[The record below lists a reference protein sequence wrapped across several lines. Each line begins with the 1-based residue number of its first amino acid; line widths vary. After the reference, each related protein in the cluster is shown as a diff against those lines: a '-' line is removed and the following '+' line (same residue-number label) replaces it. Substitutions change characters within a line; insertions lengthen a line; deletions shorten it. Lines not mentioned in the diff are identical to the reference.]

1 MNYNMTYLDNL
12 TNQYRETT
20 GELFVD
26 FGSRQFV
33 EEFNY
38 WLSER
43 KETGKNYLNF
53 LKYMGL
59 NGYDDVQCAEI
70 GKGYRDTVVEDCNTT
85 IITPYI
91 HLFET
96 EMPGRKIVK
105 GYMSVL
111 DELPVFFSN
120 GIRRDVISNNDINRY
135 MTQNPYSPELI
146 RGWGRLHAS
155 GNVDIIVGAYGR
167 ISDKDKEQK
176 LLMLQ
181 KLKRDMNDSEFKY
194 DRAELYGYYYAAVGS
209 DRKTLDLVKTPTRGK
224 GF

>member
-1 MNYNMTYLDNL
+1 MRYLDNL

-20 GELFVD
+20 GELLVD

-38 WLSER
+38 WLRER
-43 KETGKNYLNF
+43 KEIGKNYLNF
-53 LKYMGL
+53 LQYMGL
-59 NGYDDVQCAEI
+59 YGFDDIQCAEI
-70 GKGYRDTVVEDCNTT
+70 GKGYHDTVVKDFSTT
-85 IITPYI
+85 IITPYF

-96 EMPGRKIVK
+96 EMPERKIVK
-105 GYMSVL
+105 GYMSVI
-111 DELPVFFSN
+111 DELPIFFSN
-120 GIRRDVISNNDINRY
+120 GIRRDLISNNYINRY

-167 ISDKDKEQK
+167 NSDNDKEQK

-181 KLKRDMNDSEFKY
+181 YLIRDMNVSEYKY
-194 DRAELYGYYYAAVGS
+194 DYTELDGTYYAAVGS
-209 DRKTLDLVKTPTRGK
+209 DRKTLNLVKTPTRGK

>member
-1 MNYNMTYLDNL
+1 MSYYNRYIDNL
-12 TNQYRETT
+12 TNQYREAT

-26 FGSRQFV
+26 FGSEQFV
-33 EEFNY
+33 KEFNG
-38 WLSER
+38 WLRER
-43 KETGKNYLNF
+43 KEKGETYLEF
-53 LKYMGL
+53 LKYMGFY
-59 NGYDDVQCAEI
+59 GFDDEQCAETD
-70 GKGYRDTVVEDCNTT
+70 KGYYDTVVEDCSTT
-85 IITPYI
+85 IITP
-91 HLFET
+91 FSEVM
-96 EMPGRKIVK
+96 ENRMPGRKIVK

-176 LLMLQ
+176 LLMLE
-181 KLKRDMNDSEFKY
+181 KLIRDMNFSELKKDY
-194 DRAELYGYYYAAVGS
+194 TELEDYYFAAVGS
-209 DRKTLDLVKTPTRGK
+209 DRKTLNLVKTPTRGK